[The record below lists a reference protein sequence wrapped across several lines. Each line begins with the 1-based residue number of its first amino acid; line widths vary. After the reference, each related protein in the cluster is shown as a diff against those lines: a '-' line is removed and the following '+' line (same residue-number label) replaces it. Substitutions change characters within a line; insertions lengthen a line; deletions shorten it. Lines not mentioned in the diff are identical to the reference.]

1 MHMHKSY
8 IQFVLLVAKT
18 EKVLQKIDLKLVK
31 TDNLIV
37 WAIFYT
43 PNQVALF
50 DPDSDNNM
58 QWREVGHLP
67 YATYGLQ
74 AAVIDNIIFVTGG
87 FNQLNS
93 ILAWDPDYEWWYE
106 DGKLSV
112 GRYNHAAV
120 AIPLAIIQS
129 GCS

>member
-1 MHMHKSY
+1 M
-8 IQFVLLVAKT
+8 
-18 EKVLQKIDLKLVK
+18 
-31 TDNLIV
+31 
-37 WAIFYT
+37 
-43 PNQVALF
+43 ALF
-50 DPDSDNNM
+50 DPDGDNNM

-67 YATYGLQ
+67 KATYGLR

-93 ILAWDPDYEWWYE
+93 ILAWDPINESWNE
-106 DGKLSV
+106 KGKLSV
-112 GRYNHAAV
+112 GRYKHAAV